1 MASRYAYFQGCAAR
15 QSCPELNQSTLMVA
29 KRLGWELTTLD
40 CGACTGARDLIE
52 AQPEMAMVLNAR
64 NLAIAESHGLNT
76 LMTVCSTCTITLREV
91 NKRLKEDSANLDR
104 ANEQLEKI
112 GLKYNATVEVRHFL
126 WVLIADY
133 GLNRLKD
140 MVVRPLSDLSVAPYY
155 GCHILRPSDV
165 LGFDDPDNPRSLHDL
180 IIALGGRP
188 ADFASKADCCGF
200 HMMTIDENRAARHAG
215 GLLLDARQ
223 QGADVM
229 VTACPLCHI
238 SMDSWQPKSEK
249 VMKKSIG
256 MPVIHVAQLV
266 GLALGFS
273 ARELGLERHIVRPS
287 EIIANYKTHLESS
300 RS

>member
-1 MASRYAYFQGCAAR
+1 MENRYAYFQGCAAR
-15 QSCPELNQSTLMVA
+15 QSCPELNQSTLLVA
-29 KRLGWELTTLD
+29 KRLGWELVTLE

-64 NLAIAESHGLNT
+64 TLALAEAQGLDT
-76 LMTVCSTCTITLREV
+76 VMTVCSTCTITLRQV
-91 NKRLKEDSANLDR
+91 NKMLKENTA
-104 ANEQLEKI
+104 ALERSNRELSGI
-112 GLKYNATVEVRHFL
+112 GLRYNATVEVRHFL

-133 GLNRLKD
+133 GLDRLKEQ
-140 MVVRPLSDLSVAPYY
+140 VKRPLSDLSVAPYY

-165 LGFDDPDNPRSLHDL
+165 LGFDDPDNPRSLHNL
-180 IIALGGRP
+180 IVALGGRA
-188 ADFASKADCCGF
+188 ADFSSQADCCGF

-215 GLLLDARQ
+215 GLLVDAQQ

-238 SMDSWQPKSEK
+238 SMDSWQPKSERA
-249 VMKKSIG
+249 MKRKIG

-273 ARELGLERHIVRPS
+273 PRELGLERHIIRPA
-287 EIIANYKTHLESS
+287 EIIANYS
-300 RS
+300 R

>member
-1 MASRYAYFQGCAAR
+1 MGNRYAYFQGCAAR
-15 QSCPELNQSTLMVA
+15 QSCPELNQSTLLVA
-29 KRLGWELTTLD
+29 KRLGWELVTLE

-64 NLAIAESHGLNT
+64 TLALAEAQGLDT
-76 LMTVCSTCTITLREV
+76 VMTVCSTCTITLRQV
-91 NKRLKEDSANLDR
+91 NKILKENSA
-104 ANEQLEKI
+104 ALERSNQGLSRI
-112 GLKYNATVEVRHFL
+112 GLRYNATVEVRHFL

-133 GLNRLKD
+133 GLDRLKGQ
-140 MVVRPLSDLSVAPYY
+140 VKRPLSDLSVAPYY

-165 LGFDDPDNPRSLHDL
+165 LGFDDPDNPRSLHNL
-180 IIALGGRP
+180 ITTLGGSP
-188 ADFASKADCCGF
+188 ADFSSQADCCGF

-215 GLLLDARQ
+215 GLLVDAQQ

-238 SMDSWQPKSEK
+238 SMDSWQPKSER
-249 VMKKSIG
+249 VMKRKIG

-273 ARELGLERHIVRPS
+273 PRELGLEQHIIRPT
-287 EIIANYKTHLESS
+287 EIIANYS
-300 RS
+300 R

>member
-1 MASRYAYFQGCAAR
+1 MVTRYAYFQGCAAR
-15 QSCPELNQSTLMVA
+15 QSCPELNQSTLLVA
-29 KRLGWELTTLD
+29 KRLGWELITLE

-64 NLAIAESHGLNT
+64 TLSLVESYGVDT
-76 LMTVCSTCTITLREV
+76 LMTVCSTCTITLRQV
-91 NKRLKEDSANLDR
+91 NKMLKENPAALER
-104 ANEQLEKI
+104 ANRQLSSI
-112 GLKYNATVEVRHFL
+112 GLRYNATVEVRHFL

-133 GLNRLKD
+133 GLDRLKEQ
-140 MVVRPLSDLSVAPYY
+140 VKRPLSDLSVAPYY

-165 LGFDDPDNPRSLHDL
+165 LGFDDPNNPRSLHNL
-180 IIALGGRP
+180 ILALGGRP
-188 ADFASKADCCGF
+188 ADFSSQADCCGF

-215 GLLLDARQ
+215 GLLVDAEQ

-238 SMDSWQPKSEK
+238 SMDAWQPKSERL
-249 VMKKSIG
+249 MKRTIG

-273 ARELGLERHIVRPS
+273 PRELGLERHIIRPA
-287 EIIANYKTHLESS
+287 EIIANYSV
-300 RS
+300 